1 MAKSDSSIGP
11 RLVVEGE
18 AEFKRAITDINKT
31 MSVLDSEMRKV
42 SAQFDGNADSMDA
55 LTAKQE
61 IFNRRAGEQREK
73 ISTLAAALENAKK
86 EFGEN
91 SNRVKDWQIKLNNAE
106 AELAKTEK
114 SLKDTTE
121 QIDSFGKEADDSGE
135 DIEKAG
141 KKAKGSGED
150 AEKGENGWSKLGKGL
165 QKAGELAA
173 KAAVA
178 LGTAAIGAATGIA
191 AMTVKAAQ
199 SADDINTLA
208 KQTGLTTEQIQKFQ
222 YASSIIDVD
231 LDTLTG
237 SMAKLTKNMSAAQ
250 GGTGAAAEAFTA
262 LGISVTDSNGE
273 LRNNQDVF
281 NDAIKALEKME
292 NETQRDAYAMA
303 IFGKSA
309 QDLNPLIEGG
319 AEQLAK
325 LGEEAEKAG
334 IILSQDSL
342 DNLNLLTD
350 AMDKF
355 KATASGAGSLFS
367 TAFAGPMAEG
377 LNVLT
382 GYMTEL
388 TQAFTEGGFD
398 ALSDKF
404 GEILTDITLK
414 VNEYLPQIVDFGL
427 SIITKLIEGITQNIP
442 ALVEGAVSVMMSLTT
457 ALLDMLPM
465 LIDAG
470 LKIIVELAL
479 GIAQALPELIPTVVD
494 TILTIV
500 DTLINNIGLL
510 VDAAIAIIVGLADG
524 LIAALPQLVERIPE
538 IIIKLVEAITENLP
552 KIIEAGIGII
562 IALASALITAIPQ
575 LIQKIPEIITS
586 IVGAF
591 GDYIEDIKGIG
602 KDLISNLWEGIS
614 SKIKWLKDKVTEFF
628 GGVVDTIKDFLGINS
643 PSKVF
648 SGIGE
653 NMALGL
659 GNGFETEMNKVAKQ
673 INSSVPASLDVGI
686 NAAGGYG
693 SGYGT
698 AIVNLN
704 MDSERV
710 ATATSRVQY
719 RHSASVARTYGV
731 VPG

>member
-1 MAKSDSSIGP
+1 MAKNDNAIGP
-11 RLVVEGE
+11 KIVIEGE
-18 AEFKRAITDINKT
+18 AEFRRSITDINKT

-55 LTAKQE
+55 LTAKQD
-61 IFNRRAGEQREK
+61 IFNRRAAEQREK
-73 ISTLAAALENAKK
+73 ISTLTAALENAKK

-121 QIDSFGKEADDSGE
+121 KIDNFGKEADDGG
-135 DIEKAG
+135 DAIEKAG
-141 KKAKGSGED
+141 KKAKGSGDD
-150 AEKGENGWSKLGKGL
+150 AEKGESGWSKLGKGL

-173 KAAVA
+173 KAAAA

-208 KQTGLTTEQIQKFQ
+208 KQTGLSTEQIQKFQ

-237 SMAKLTKNMSAAQ
+237 SMAKLTRNMSTAQ
-250 GGTGAAAEAFTA
+250 KGTGAAAEAFAA
-262 LGISVTDSNGE
+262 LGISIVDSNGE

-281 NDAIKALEKME
+281 NETLTALEKMT

-319 AEQLAK
+319 AEQLAL

-342 DNLNLLTD
+342 DNINLLTD
-350 AMDKF
+350 ALDRF
-355 KATASGAGSLFS
+355 KGTASGAGSLFS

-377 LNVLT
+377 LNMLT
-382 GYMTEL
+382 GYMTQM
-388 TQAFTEGGFD
+388 TSAFKEGGID

-404 GEILTDITLK
+404 GEVLSDITLK
-414 VNEYLPQIVDFGL
+414 INEYLPQVVDFGL
-427 SIITKLIEGITQNIP
+427 GIITKLIEGITQNIP
-442 ALVEGAVSVMMSLTT
+442 ELVQGAVSVMMSLTK
-457 ALLDMLPM
+457 ALLDMLPL

-479 GIAQALPELIPTVVD
+479 GIAQALPELIPTIVD
-494 TILTIV
+494 TLFTIV
-500 DTLINNIGLL
+500 DTLIDNIGLL

-524 LIAALPQLVERIPE
+524 LIAALPQLIDRIPE
-538 IIIKLVEAITENLP
+538 IIIKLVEAITDNLP
-552 KIIEAGIGII
+552 KIIEAGISII
-562 IALASALITAIPQ
+562 ITLAGALIKAIPQ
-575 LIQKIPEIITS
+575 LIKKIPEIIAS
-586 IVGAF
+586 IVNGF
-591 GDYIEDIKGIG
+591 NDYIQDIKNIG

-614 SKIKWLKDKVTEFF
+614 GKIKWLKDKISEFF
-628 GGVVDTIKDFLGINS
+628 GGVVDTIKGFLGINS
-643 PSKVF
+643 PSKLF
-648 SGIGE
+648 SSIGE

-659 GNGFETEMNKVAKQ
+659 GEGFEAEMNKVARQ
-673 INSSVPASLDVGI
+673 INNSVPAGIDVGI
-686 NAAGGYG
+686 NAAGGYN

-698 AIVNLN
+698 AVMNLN
-704 MDSERV
+704 MDGTLV

-719 RHSASVARTYGV
+719 RRSASVARTYGV